1 MAEHV
6 IEEIRGL
13 PPAALREVCEAVN
26 QLAVG
31 GSPVPA
37 APEIRPRVSD
47 QTVDDADEAAF
58 FAALEEARRLW
69 SQPGRGWP
77 DLE

>member
-1 MAEHV
+1 MAERV

-26 QLAVG
+26 RLAAEA
-31 GSPVPA
+31 SLAPCAPA
-37 APEIRPRVSD
+37 IRPRVSD
-47 QTVDDADEAAF
+47 LAVEDADEAAF

-69 SQPGRGWP
+69 GQPGRGLP